1 MCPFRSDESTTIEY
15 RQRGFTKAVNLFFVG
30 ILFVV
35 GIFFLQKSVHDSA
48 PAGGVA
54 LAMLIIAGDA
64 YYLATVLRSRIL
76 IEGTQIK
83 VRNAFGERTA
93 DIAEIEGVRD
103 IPGKNNVGVVGKL
116 LCLKDGRGTIRV
128 SLQTIDLD
136 DRFTN
141 WLKQFP
147 NLDKSDK

>member
-1 MCPFRSDESTTIEY
+1 MHSLRSDESTTIEY

-54 LAMLIIAGDA
+54 LAMLIIAGDV

-76 IEGTQIK
+76 IGGTRVS

-93 DIAEIEGVRD
+93 DITEIEGVRN
-103 IPGKNNVGVVGKL
+103 IPLKNGLGEAGKL

-128 SLQTIDLD
+128 SSLTLDLD

-147 NLDKSDK
+147 NLDKRG